1 MWTCRPS
8 VHTVRR
14 PPAGP
19 RFEPW
24 SGGLEPGTLTSRPPH
39 LSVDHCTYCILKKR
53 LLYLLPGWAIVDRV
67 FWDGGGVGHVGH
79 VARLR
84 DHVVLHLQKKAV
96 VTRKNPLYKFR
107 KKCFVC
113 ISTTIVISY
122 MYHKVFYV
130 QCVTIINGCEN
141 ALALIK
147 AAISAIKLWQK
158 MEHTQSR
165 GQEERLQCFDI
176 PDLGEP

>member
-14 PPAGP
+14 PSAGP
-19 RFEPW
+19 RFEPR

-67 FWDGGGVGHVGH
+67 FWDGGGVGHVRH

-113 ISTTIVISY
+113 ISFASITLKCKKQHFWLFSIPPNFQGVIS
-122 MYHKVFYV
+122 F
-130 QCVTIINGCEN
+130 
-141 ALALIK
+141 LIK
-147 AAISAIKLWQK
+147 HS
-158 MEHTQSR
+158 
-165 GQEERLQCFDI
+165 CF
-176 PDLGEP
+176 